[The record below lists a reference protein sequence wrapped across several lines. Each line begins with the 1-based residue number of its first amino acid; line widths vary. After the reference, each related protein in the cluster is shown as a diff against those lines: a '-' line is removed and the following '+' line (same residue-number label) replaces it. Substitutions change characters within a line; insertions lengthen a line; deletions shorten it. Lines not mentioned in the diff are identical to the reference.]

1 MDAVLDLLR
10 TAPLASTGMGYR
22 FVHNPFFL
30 KFCDRVSFD
39 LHNTELIKGRYLPFD
54 YWKLFEQECALV
66 GERGGRFVTPES
78 MERYLAKDVFI
89 SLVEHAWIGTSPEQT
104 AILEPIVRE
113 IIGSG
118 RPLTV
123 AIKTDLAPD
132 TPQQR
137 GRPRGRF

>member
-1 MDAVLDLLR
+1 
-10 TAPLASTGMGYR
+10 
-22 FVHNPFFL
+22 
-30 KFCDRVSFD
+30 
-39 LHNTELIKGRYLPFD
+39 
-54 YWKLFEQECALV
+54 
-66 GERGGRFVTPES
+66 
-78 MERYLAKDVFI
+78 LAKDVFI